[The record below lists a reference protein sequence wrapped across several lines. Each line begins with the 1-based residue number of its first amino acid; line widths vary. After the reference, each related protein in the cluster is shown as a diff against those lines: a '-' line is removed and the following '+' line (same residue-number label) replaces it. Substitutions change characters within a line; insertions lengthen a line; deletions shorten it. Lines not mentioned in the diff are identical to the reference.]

1 MLNLGVRPNQ
11 IIFAH
16 PCKQSSHIEFARDN
30 HVNLVVFDSAEEL
43 AKLKEMFST
52 AK

>member
-1 MLNLGVRPNQ
+1 MLSLGVRPNQ

-16 PCKQSSHIEFARDN
+16 PCKQSSHIKFARDN
-30 HVNLVVFDSAEEL
+30 HVNLVVFDNAEEL
-43 AKLKEMFST
+43 IKLKKMFPT